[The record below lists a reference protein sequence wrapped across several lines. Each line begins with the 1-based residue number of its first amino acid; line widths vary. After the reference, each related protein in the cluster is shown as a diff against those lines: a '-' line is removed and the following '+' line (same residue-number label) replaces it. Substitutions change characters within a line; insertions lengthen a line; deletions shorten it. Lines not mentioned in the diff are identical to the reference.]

1 MTTSRH
7 DTLHAVSSFAGAE
20 EEFEA
25 AWRDPNCTQF
35 ALPPL
40 DVNKVLNEHYTV
52 KPPRRACNRAFL
64 DVTS

>member
-7 DTLHAVSSFAGAE
+7 NTLHAVSSFAGGE

-40 DVNKVLNEHYTV
+40 DVRVGPERHD
-52 KPPRRACNRAFL
+52 PRGE
-64 DVTS
+64 